1 MTLAPGIRINRCT
14 MTSQEITP
22 TKRASRAGN
31 LADGVYQ
38 ALRRAIIEQAIAPG
52 TKLPEDSVGESF
64 GVSRTVVRS
73 VLARLTV
80 EGLVSQQPN
89 KRATVASPSLAEA
102 RGVFQVRRSLE
113 RTVIETLAGR
123 MTPAMTEKLRSH
135 VAAEERAQGRD
146 GPESIRLAGEFHTL
160 LADMTGN
167 ELLIRYVAEVASR
180 CSLILALYGRPHS
193 SECAV
198 NEHQM
203 IIDALVR
210 GDEETGIRIMDE
222 HLTAVATRGL
232 LDLKP
237 ARERELKDLLADYR
251 PLAAKS

>member
-1 MTLAPGIRINRCT
+1 MTLPLPDWINLGN
-14 MTSQEITP
+14 MTAENKMT
-22 TKRASRAGN
+22 TKPAARAGN
-31 LADGVYQ
+31 LAEGVYRS
-38 ALRRAIIEQAIAPG
+38 LRQAIIEQAIAPG
-52 TKLPEDSVGESF
+52 TKLPEDTVGESF

-102 RGVFQVRRSLE
+102 RGVFQVRRGLE
-113 RTVIETLAGR
+113 RCVIEALAGR
-123 MTPAMTEKLRSH
+123 LTAAQSGKLRQH
-135 VAAEERAQGRD
+135 VAAEERAHGRD

-160 LADMTGN
+160 LAEMTGN
-167 ELLIRYVAEVASR
+167 ELLIRYVQEVASR

-203 IIDALVR
+203 VIDALDR
-210 GDEETGIRIMDE
+210 GDEITAVRIMDE
-222 HLTAVATRGL
+222 HLMAVATRGL

-237 ARERELKDLLADYR
+237 ARERDLKDLLSGYL
-251 PLAAKS
+251 PAAK

>member
-1 MTLAPGIRINRCT
+1 MTDQNSSTER
-14 MTSQEITP
+14 
-22 TKRASRAGN
+22 KSRAGN

-38 ALRRAIIEQAIAPG
+38 ALRRAIIEQALAPG

-80 EGLVSQQPN
+80 EGLVSQRPN
-89 KRATVASPSLAEA
+89 KRAEVASPSLAEA
-102 RGVFQVRRSLE
+102 RAVFQVRRGLE
-113 RTVIETLAGR
+113 RTVIESLAGHL
-123 MTPAMTEKLRSH
+123 TPEQARELNAH

-146 GPESIRLAGEFHTL
+146 GPASIRLSGDFHTL
-160 LADMTGN
+160 LASMTAN
-167 ELLIRYVAEVASR
+167 ELLIRYVQEVASR

-198 NEHQM
+198 NEHQA
-203 IIDALVR
+203 IIDALLR
-210 GDEETGIRIMDE
+210 GDEATAVKLMDE
-222 HLTAVATRGL
+222 HLMAVATRGL

-237 ARERELKDLLADYR
+237 ARERDLKELLAGYR
-251 PLAAKS
+251 ERAAAD

>member
-1 MTLAPGIRINRCT
+1 MTIQKPL
-14 MTSQEITP
+14 P
-22 TKRASRAGN
+22 TKRPTRAGN

-38 ALRRAIIEQAIAPG
+38 ALRRAIIEQALAPG

-73 VLARLTV
+73 VLGRLTV

-89 KRATVASPSLAEA
+89 KRATVASPSISEG
-102 RGVFQVRRSLE
+102 RGVFQVRRGLE

-123 MTPAMTEKLRSH
+123 LTSAQTETLRAH
-135 VAAEERAQGRD
+135 VTAEERAQGRD

-167 ELLIRYVAEVASR
+167 ELLIRYVAEVTSR

-210 GDEETGIRIMDE
+210 GDEATAVSIMDE
-222 HLTAVATRGL
+222 HLMAVATRGL

-237 ARERELKDLLADYR
+237 VRERDLKDLLSDYR
-251 PLAAKS
+251 AAAK

>member
-1 MTLAPGIRINRCT
+1 MTIQNSLPI
-14 MTSQEITP
+14 
-22 TKRASRAGN
+22 KRPSRAGN

-38 ALRRAIIEQAIAPG
+38 ALRRAIIEQALAPG

-73 VLARLTV
+73 VLGRLTV

-89 KRATVASPSLAEA
+89 KRAAVASPSIGEA
-102 RGVFQVRRSLE
+102 RGVFQVRRGLE

-123 MTPAMTEKLRSH
+123 LTLAQAEKLRTH
-135 VAAEERAQGRD
+135 VAAEEQAQNRD
-146 GPESIRLAGEFHTL
+146 GPESIRLAGEFHAL

-167 ELLIRYVAEVASR
+167 ELLIRYVAEVTSR

-210 GDEETGIRIMDE
+210 GDEATAVRIMDE
-222 HLTAVATRGL
+222 HLMAVATRGL

-237 ARERELKDLLADYR
+237 ARERDLKDLLSGYR
-251 PLAAKS
+251 AAAK

>member
-1 MTLAPGIRINRCT
+1 MTA
-14 MTSQEITP
+14 QESTP
-22 TKRASRAGN
+22 TKRTSRAGN

-38 ALRRAIIEQAIAPG
+38 ALRRAIIEQALAPG

-89 KRATVASPSLAEA
+89 KRATVASPSISEA
-102 RGVFQVRRSLE
+102 RAVFQVRRGLE

-123 MTPAMTEKLRSH
+123 LTVAQAGILRAH
-135 VAAEERAQGRD
+135 VSAEEKAHGRD

-167 ELLIRYVAEVASR
+167 ELLIRYVAEVTSR

-198 NEHQM
+198 NEHQT
-203 IIDALVR
+203 IIEALVR
-210 GDEETGIRIMDE
+210 GDEMTAMRIMDE

-237 ARERELKDLLADYR
+237 ARERDLKDLLSDYR
-251 PLAAKS
+251 MAGK

>member
-1 MTLAPGIRINRCT
+1 MTLQK
-14 MTSQEITP
+14 SLP
-22 TKRASRAGN
+22 TKRPSRAGN

-38 ALRRAIIEQAIAPG
+38 ALRRAIIEQALAPG

-73 VLARLTV
+73 VLGRLTV

-89 KRATVASPSLAEA
+89 KRATVASPSISEG
-102 RGVFQVRRSLE
+102 RGVFQVRRGLE

-123 MTPAMTEKLRSH
+123 LTSAQTETLRAH

-160 LADMTGN
+160 LAEMTGN

-210 GDEETGIRIMDE
+210 GDEATAVRIMDE
-222 HLTAVATRGL
+222 HLMAVATRGL

-237 ARERELKDLLADYR
+237 VRERDLKDLLSDYR
-251 PLAAKS
+251 AAAK